1 MTPIFATLHAIEQR
15 AERAIDRELQT
26 MMQDILA
33 LRTSLVLGER
43 SEADSLLI
51 KLDRLLSVHNA
62 RTAGNC
68 EQQPP
73 PNNSTGLR
81 AMECMQSPDIVYQA
95 SFFDPQF
102 GSLEDVIPASS
113 FASAVQTAFNRL
125 QADIDCTVQASWSHG
140 RGRLEVQTLDG
151 IVVACVQATPSAVV
165 AVHPSIVQACQALR
179 DGETVL
185 SQAQFA
191 QALLARATMA

>member
-1 MTPIFATLHAIEQR
+1 MMNPILTTLRAIEQR
-15 AERAIDRELQT
+15 AERAIDHELQT
-26 MMQDILA
+26 MMQEILA

-51 KLDRLLSVHNA
+51 KLDRLLSAH
-62 RTAGNC
+62 
-68 EQQPP
+68 
-73 PNNSTGLR
+73 STRAEGASTQTPAASSGTLR
-81 AMECMQSPDIVYQA
+81 AMECRQSPDIVYQA

-102 GSLEDVIPASS
+102 GSLEDVIAASS
-113 FASAVQTAFNRL
+113 FDCAVQTAFSRL
-125 QADIDCTVQASWSHG
+125 QEGVDCTVDASWSHG

-151 IVVACVQATPSAVV
+151 IIIASVQAAPATVV

-191 QALLARATMA
+191 QALLERATL